1 MSCDSSTSKW
11 ACDYCT
17 YENWPSSLKCTMCR
31 GAKPLLGEDIYRL
44 RDEPHIDTSC
54 GLSLASGPSDSKPTR
69 PAANDGKWECGT
81 CTYMNWPRSLKCSQC
96 YILRPASLSNL
107 HEHLQPL
114 RIEQSSD
121 CTASGGLLRTSTSP
135 TLDKK
140 EAKDAD
146 NYVGGH
152 RTKWLCVTCTYENWP
167 KATKCI
173 MCAASYSPANSI
185 VSSPEKEIQSARATN
200 QVSLVENANKRPAL
214 HHSERM
220 QASAELGIAGPH
232 SPNNWEYERRL
243 KQIRR
248 RMCKADWAWLK
259 ACMGVV
265 DGDPNP
271 VEAYLSSGGDPARQ
285 LTPSEAAVLNRP
297 SAFDTGHTLVHL
309 AIRFHREDMLATL
322 LSQIE
327 GSGSGVKRVPS
338 YVAPD
343 LAADIRHHMAST
355 IRLRKGS
362 LPCHFV
368 TEITSFALPA
378 EVEDLPTTVQEQL
391 FEELLD
397 KDAQQ
402 QLESDPPIINWS
414 LEVTVRL
421 GSRLYALWNRSA
433 GDCLL
438 DSAMQATWG
447 VFDRDNTL
455 RRALADSLHEGGHF
469 CTSLALWDMG
479 THWKFSVSPSEGRR
493 FYPRWKEYEASQA
506 RLLEF
511 SLEEGQWEEDW
522 AGLLS
527 LASQPGSSLEQ
538 LHVFTLAHILR
549 RPIIIY
555 GVKYVKSFRGETI
568 GFARF
573 EGVYLPLL
581 WEPSFCVRSPL
592 ALGYTRGH
600 FSALVALEPYSRLE
614 GVGVGAGND
623 LQVTFLP
630 LMDCNRKI
638 LPVHFLTGQEVGRDE
653 EVLRQW
659 LDVCVTEGGV
669 LVAQQRLHKRP
680 LLVAQMVEE
689 WLNHYRRLAQMTS
702 APFTRP
708 AAPVQDYSSDGGDS
722 DDE

>member
-1 MSCDSSTSKW
+1 M
-11 ACDYCT
+11 
-17 YENWPSSLKCTMCR
+17 
-31 GAKPLLGEDIYRL
+31 
-44 RDEPHIDTSC
+44 
-54 GLSLASGPSDSKPTR
+54 LSLETKQSGVKLADF
-69 PAANDGKWECGT
+69 GVVVGVME
-81 CTYMNWPRSLKCSQC
+81 
-96 YILRPASLSNL
+96 LRVGSNFWM
-107 HEHLQPL
+107 E
-114 RIEQSSD
+114 
-121 CTASGGLLRTSTSP
+121 STVKNVLTES
-135 TLDKK
+135 
-140 EAKDAD
+140 KDAD

-200 QVSLVENANKRPAL
+200 QVSLVENPNKRPAL
-214 HHSERM
+214 LHSERM
-220 QASAELGIAGPH
+220 QASAELGIAGAH

-248 RMCKADWAWLK
+248 RMCKSDWAWLK

-368 TEITSFALPA
+368 TEITTFALPA

-397 KDAQQ
+397 KDVQQ

-455 RRALADSLHEGGHF
+455 RRALADSLHEGGH
-469 CTSLALWDMG
+469 L
-479 THWKFSVSPSEGRR
+479 

-600 FSALVALEPYSRLE
+600 FSALVTLEPYSRLE

-659 LDVCVTEGGV
+659 LDVCATEGGV

-689 WLNHYRRLAQMTS
+689 WLNHYRRLA
-702 APFTRP
+702 
-708 AAPVQDYSSDGGDS
+708 
-722 DDE
+722 

>member
-1 MSCDSSTSKW
+1 
-11 ACDYCT
+11 
-17 YENWPSSLKCTMCR
+17 MCR

-54 GLSLASGPSDSKPTR
+54 GLSLASGPSDSKPSR
-69 PAANDGKWECGT
+69 PAANDGKWECST

-96 YILRPASLSNL
+96 YIIRPASLSNL

-114 RIEQSSD
+114 RIEQS
-121 CTASGGLLRTSTSP
+121 
-135 TLDKK
+135 K
-140 EAKDAD
+140 
-146 NYVGGH
+146 
-152 RTKWLCVTCTYENWP
+152 
-167 KATKCI
+167 
-173 MCAASYSPANSI
+173 
-185 VSSPEKEIQSARATN
+185 
-200 QVSLVENANKRPAL
+200 
-214 HHSERM
+214 
-220 QASAELGIAGPH
+220 LGIAGAH

-368 TEITSFALPA
+368 TEITTFALPA

-397 KDAQQ
+397 KDVQQ

-455 RRALADSLHEGGHF
+455 RRALADSLHEGGH
-469 CTSLALWDMG
+469 L
-479 THWKFSVSPSEGRR
+479 

-506 RLLEF
+506 R
-511 SLEEGQWEEDW
+511 LEEGQWEEDW

-659 LDVCVTEGGV
+659 LDVCATEGGV

>member
-1 MSCDSSTSKW
+1 MDMFSEAFW
-11 ACDYCT
+11 AVTEMVARNICED
-17 YENWPSSLKCTMCR
+17 LKKR
-31 GAKPLLGEDIYRL
+31 NRK
-44 RDEPHIDTSC
+44 
-54 GLSLASGPSDSKPTR
+54 KR
-69 PAANDGKWECGT
+69 PW
-81 CTYMNWPRSLKCSQC
+81 
-96 YILRPASLSNL
+96 
-107 HEHLQPL
+107 
-114 RIEQSSD
+114 
-121 CTASGGLLRTSTSP
+121 
-135 TLDKK
+135 

-200 QVSLVENANKRPAL
+200 QVSLVENANKRPTL
-214 HHSERM
+214 LHSERM
-220 QASAELGIAGPH
+220 QASAELGIAGAH

-368 TEITSFALPA
+368 TEITTFALPA

-397 KDAQQ
+397 KDVQQ

-455 RRALADSLHEGGHF
+455 RRALADSLHEGGH
-469 CTSLALWDMG
+469 L
-479 THWKFSVSPSEGRR
+479 

-659 LDVCVTEGGV
+659 LDVCATEGGV

>member
-1 MSCDSSTSKW
+1 MMLVKSSVHYDYYSRKEFSVDEMISESTLDCAMNRETPYIRSIKN
-11 ACDYCT
+11 ARAPYSIAIYDYCT
-17 YENWPSSLKCTMCR
+17 CQHPHGSSLPQRENVELIAVVDGRQPWTRLC
-31 GAKPLLGEDIYRL
+31 PFLLV
-44 RDEPHIDTSC
+44 
-54 GLSLASGPSDSKPTR
+54 
-69 PAANDGKWECGT
+69 
-81 CTYMNWPRSLKCSQC
+81 
-96 YILRPASLSNL
+96 
-107 HEHLQPL
+107 
-114 RIEQSSD
+114 
-121 CTASGGLLRTSTSP
+121 LLFTVA
-135 TLDKK
+135 LNYE

-146 NYVGGH
+146 IYVSGH
-152 RTKWLCVTCTYENWP
+152 RSKWLCVTCTYENWP

-185 VSSPEKEIQSARATN
+185 VSSPEREIQSARATN
-200 QVSLVENANKRPAL
+200 QVSLVENANKRRQSRLSGLALTGGPAL

-220 QASAELGIAGPH
+220 QASAELGIAGAH

-368 TEITSFALPA
+368 TEITTFALPA

-455 RRALADSLHEGGHF
+455 RRALADSLHEGGS
-469 CTSLALWDMG
+469 TLD
-479 THWKFSVSPSEGRR
+479 
-493 FYPRWKEYEASQA
+493 
-506 RLLEF
+506 
-511 SLEEGQWEEDW
+511 LEEGQWEEDW

-573 EGVYLPLL
+573 EVYTPAEMTGVYLPLL

-722 DDE
+722 EDE